1 MKTKMLLLIL
11 VAGATLAAETNRLG
25 DEKLEDKFAQAMMLA
40 RAGLYAEAEA
50 VCKEILAQKPDQ
62 PTVKQLL
69 LEVEELQRKREA
81 ADAGYALRRKLEQL
95 VIPEIS
101 FRQAAPADVI
111 EFLREQTKQLSPDK
125 TPVNVVW
132 LVPADAKLSPITL
145 SLRKVP
151 FTDVLNY
158 VTQLAGL
165 RYRIKPH
172 AVVIYK
178 PEPEPPAQSAPASD
192 AKSR

>member
-1 MKTKMLLLIL
+1 MKMMLMILL
-11 VAGATLAAETNRLG
+11 AGATLAAQTNRLG
-25 DEKLEDKFAQAMMLA
+25 DEKLEDKFVQAMMLA

-50 VCKEILAQKPDQ
+50 LCKEILAQKPDQ

-95 VIPEIS
+95 VIPEVS

-111 EFLREQTKQLSPDK
+111 EFLRDQTKQLTTDK

-132 LVPADAKLSPITL
+132 LVPADAKLPPITL

-151 FTDVLNY
+151 FTDVLGY
-158 VTQLAGL
+158 VTQIAGL
-165 RYRIKPH
+165 RYRIEPH

-178 PEPEPPAQSAPASD
+178 PEPEKPAQSAPAPD